1 MSSAH
6 SLLRLLA
13 SRVVIPA
20 PPDDAPVID
29 WRPARAA
36 VRSLLAWAC
45 DVARTH
51 APEDDDRD
59 SIDRVQCYVAALLA
73 GQRACC
79 LPADFTPS
87 ELDLLVTA
95 STLIDAFSLDLGA
108 GAVAIGDVIAGA
120 YAAHD
125 RRTTSEASTTPR
137 GSLADLARLLGWAPR
152 GPRVAHGLDDEPA
165 NDNAA
170 RAPRIGEGR

>member
-13 SRVVIPA
+13 SRVALPT
-20 PPDDAPVID
+20 PTDDAPTID

-36 VRSLLAWAC
+36 VRALVAWAC
-45 DVARTH
+45 DVARAN

-87 ELDLLVTA
+87 EIDLLVTA
-95 STLIDAFSLDLGA
+95 SALIDAFSLDLGA
-108 GAVAIGDVIAGA
+108 GAIAIGDVIAGA

-125 RRTTSEASTTPR
+125 RRPSGEASTPR
-137 GSLADLARLLGWAPR
+137 GSLAELARLLGWAPR

-165 NDNAA
+165 NGNAA
-170 RAPRIGEGR
+170 RAPRAGEGR

>member
-1 MSSAH
+1 MSSAL

-13 SRVVIPA
+13 SRVAPA
-20 PPDDAPVID
+20 APTDDVPTID

-45 DVARTH
+45 DVARAH

-59 SIDRVQCYVAALLA
+59 AIDRVQCYAAALLA

-87 ELDLLVTA
+87 EIDLLVTA
-95 STLIDAFSLDLGA
+95 STLIDAFSIDMGA
-108 GAVAIGDVIAGA
+108 GAAAIGDLIAGA
-120 YAAHD
+120 YASHD
-125 RRTTSEASTTPR
+125 RRPPVVPATPSR
-137 GSLADLARLLGWAPR
+137 SALAELARLLGWAPR

-170 RAPRIGEGR
+170 RAPRAGEVR